1 MKEVWF
7 HELGFF
13 HKRDCE
19 AIKTALDGKTYMN
32 FTVIFSNMCGNCSL
46 GVATN
51 YDAPEDEIK
60 NFFLNC
66 ALSTLC
72 NLTRR

>member
-7 HELGFF
+7 QELGFF
-13 HKRDCE
+13 SKRDCE
-19 AIKTALDGKTYMN
+19 TIKDALDGTTYMN
-32 FTVIFSNMCGNCSL
+32 FKVIYSNMCGNCSL
-46 GVATN
+46 GVATD

-60 NFFLNC
+60 NFFLNA

-72 NLTRR
+72 GMARR